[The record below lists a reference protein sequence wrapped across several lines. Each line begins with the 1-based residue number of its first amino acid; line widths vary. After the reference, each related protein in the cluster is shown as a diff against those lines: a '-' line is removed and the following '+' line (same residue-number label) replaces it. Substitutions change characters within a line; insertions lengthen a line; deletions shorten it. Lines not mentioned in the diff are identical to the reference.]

1 VADPDGNG
9 GIALTVTV
17 RIPAPLRKVTGEREV
32 VTADD
37 GSLLEIISRLDQK
50 YPGLKERLCD
60 ESGEIRRFINLY
72 VNGEDV
78 RFLSGLQT
86 PVKSGD
92 EVSIVP
98 AVAGG

>member
-1 VADPDGNG
+1 MR
-9 GIALTVTV
+9 LSVTV

-37 GSLLEIISRLDQK
+37 GGSLLEMINRLDK
-50 YPGLKERLCD
+50 EYPGLKERICD
-60 ESGEIRRFINLY
+60 ESGEIRRFVNLY
-72 VNGEDV
+72 INGEDV

>member
-1 VADPDGNG
+1 MS
-9 GIALTVTV
+9 VTV

-37 GSLLEIISRLDQK
+37 GGSLLEMINCLDQE
-50 YPGLKERLCD
+50 YPGLKERICD
-60 ESGEIRRFINLY
+60 ESGEIRRFVNLY
-72 VNGEDV
+72 INGEDV

-86 PVKSGD
+86 PIKAGD